1 MFHEQPQKPIDRAV
15 FAINRAIKF
24 PNQIGRSMGLELN
37 LLQYHMVD
45 VIAVLLLLFSSLI
58 VGLIFATKQ
67 ILKKI
72 CVKYAVNFN
81 GALFNK
87 KQSMKKMN

>member
-24 PNQIGRSMGLELN
+24 PNHISRSMGLELN

-45 VIAVLLLLFSSLI
+45 VIAVLLLLFSCLI
-58 VGLIFATKQ
+58 VGFIFVAKQ

-72 CVKYAVNFN
+72 CVKFAININ
-81 GALFNK
+81 GTTK
-87 KQSMKKMN
+87 KLSVKKMN